1 MQILCPH
8 CSEWID
14 TKNGKCPICGG
25 DLFSDLTPKIN
36 KKKAPVEEDKKQS
49 NKKRLSLKN
58 KIIIAVVVILGVLLV
73 RGVLIYID
81 QKKAE
86 EIEEDTPKLLFKG
99 PEDDNIYRKE
109 DHFDPKK
116 CLYPFDIELIALSE
130 TPPDTDPDLLFEM
143 RDEQTHLMKQQDM
156 YNQHITR
163 PECQNVNIYQ
173 KIGKQKV
180 KQSYAGGWFSYSSS
194 SSAPSALRGFAGCVG
209 RSIGLNKDMLD
220 LYIQRPDKD
229 NRRQF
234 VIATGA
240 THYFEIDSRYT
251 AIPVPDTQILY
262 GFDDSTFMHS
272 RLKKINDIYYSFEV
286 DQQTYDALFEHN
298 RFKIVMQIKD
308 RKDNRYIIY
317 RIYPLTNTAPHLSSF
332 KDACA
337 AGMAQY

>member
-8 CSEWID
+8 CNEWID

-25 DLFSDLTPKIN
+25 DLFSDLTPEIC

-58 KIIIAVVVILGVLLV
+58 KIIIAVVVILGVLHV
-73 RGVLIYID
+73 RGAIYID

-99 PEDDNIYRKE
+99 PEYENIYRNE
-109 DHFDPKK
+109 DRLSNKK
-116 CLYPFDIELIALSE
+116 CLYPFDIQLIALSAP
-130 TPPDTDPDLLFEM
+130 PPDTDPDLLFEM

-173 KIGKQKV
+173 NI
-180 KQSYAGGWFSYSSS
+180 YAGGWFSYSSS

-209 RSIGLNKDMLD
+209 RSIGPNKDMLD

-286 DQQTYDALFEHN
+286 DQQTYDALLEHN

-317 RIYPLTNTAPHLSSF
+317 RTYPLTNTITYRSF

-337 AGMAQY
+337 TGMAQY